1 MLTRTYTSSECPWAM
16 VRPAGMA
23 HSKMEP
29 ESVSVS
35 PGTTPDPIPIDSQFF
50 PMIYITYISE

>member
-1 MLTRTYTSSECPWAM
+1 
-16 VRPAGMA
+16 
-23 HSKMEP
+23 MEP
-29 ESVSVS
+29 ESVIVS